1 MAVLESHNGY
11 YLWKYVPSVAA
22 AGIFAALFA
31 IAMFAHFWRVY
42 TTKSKFCLAFAIG
55 CFFEFVGYCARAS
68 AHNKTGKLMP
78 YIFQNFFILVA
89 PALFAASIY
98 MTLGRIIRS
107 VKGEKLSLVRVD
119 RLTKT
124 FVIGDIMSFLIQGGS
139 AGLMFSSSTV
149 NIGQAMVVGGLFIQI
164 IMFGLFALTAVI
176 FQMRLNRHPT
186 TESFNPENPWRE
198 SLHMLYGVSG
208 LIMIRS
214 IFRVVEY
221 LMGNDGYPLSHDWTL
236 YIFDS
241 VLMLLVTVIFYIRY
255 PSKLQQAIG
264 ANENI
269 GMVSRSDDGKL

>member
-1 MAVLESHNGY
+1 MIV
-11 YLWKYVPSVAA
+11 
-22 AGIFAALFA
+22 
-31 IAMFAHFWRVY
+31 
-42 TTKSKFCLAFAIG
+42 
-55 CFFEFVGYCARAS
+55 EFVGYCARAS

-124 FVIGDIMSFLIQGGS
+124 FVIGDIMSFLIQSGS

-176 FQMRLNRHPT
+176 FQVSHGHCLASFTIPDALQMRLNRHPT
-186 TESFNPENPWRE
+186 IESFNPENPRKE

-221 LMGNDGYPLSHDWTL
+221 LMGNDGYPLSHEWTL

-264 ANENI
+264 ANENN
-269 GMVSRSDDGKL
+269 GMISRSDDGKL